1 MEVCKI
7 CGKAVLTAVVCPR
20 LGGVVH
26 DVHCSGCE
34 FEVRALQM
42 CRYGFEERW
51 QAEQE
56 RAQAAREGGRQ
67 RRWLGEV
74 RGFIEELAAEL
85 EEERRGK
92 RKGL

>member
-1 MEVCKI
+1 M
-7 CGKAVLTAVVCPR
+7 
-20 LGGVVH
+20 VH

-51 QAEQE
+51 
-56 RAQAAREGGRQ
+56 QAAREGGRQ